1 MQTALAASFFQPFR
15 TPLAMCVAG
24 ILVLL
29 IALWA
34 ARTDLARSRGLGK
47 IVALAN
53 LAFAVPMA
61 VFGALHIWGVD
72 IVLSIVPAY
81 MPFRLFWAYFVG
93 VALIAAS
100 LSIATKVLVPWSGLL
115 LA

>member
-1 MQTALAASFFQPFR
+1 MHTDLAVSFFQLPR
-15 TPLAMCVAG
+15 VPLAMCVAG
-24 ILVLL
+24 ILVSL

-34 ARTDLARSRGLGK
+34 ARADLAHDRPLDK

-53 LAFAVPMA
+53 LAFAAPMA
-61 VFGALHIWGVD
+61 VFGALHIWGIEFVRD
-72 IVLSIVPAY
+72 IVPAY

-100 LSIATKVLVPWSGLL
+100 V
-115 LA
+115 